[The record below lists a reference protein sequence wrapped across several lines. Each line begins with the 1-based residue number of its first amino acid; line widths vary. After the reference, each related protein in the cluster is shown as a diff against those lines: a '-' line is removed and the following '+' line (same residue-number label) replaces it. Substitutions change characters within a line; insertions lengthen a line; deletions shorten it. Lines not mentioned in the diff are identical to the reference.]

1 MNLRFHLIVR
11 CHRVLLSMAALAC
24 TLPMTM
30 PGMADDT
37 TGTEEAPLGH
47 DPLVSL
53 MQELR
58 AQVLNEANDPRSA
71 INNCPGARK
80 RLGLPFDPQARL
92 PTPGNCEEMERHLLA
107 AKVPLQVRAISYD
120 GKPVDIASLAQI
132 EVCDDTKCHAIQP
145 LPDVKTVDGNT
156 SGRATLL
163 ARTEIPAMSLHRV
176 RIRIRDTS
184 PAAVTESVKFSDT
197 MDFGASWLQYVG
209 GEILLSLANERNS
222 TDSHPQNGWP
232 AQDPL
237 RLMAATAGLN
247 TEPPADDP
255 GRQSGVRSLYYNPAQ
270 EMHADLPEQTHLF
283 MPPGAL
289 PGPAIIYVTLH
300 RLPSQ
305 PFPSVSMSPEIA
317 FLRPVALKLHAQE
330 VARKGPWAHT
340 VTDKKSPPPGTPR
353 QYEIDD
359 TRALRRP
366 GLTQ

>member
-1 MNLRFHLIVR
+1 MTLRFHLIVR

-37 TGTEEAPLGH
+37 TAPEEAPLGH

-92 PTPGNCEEMERHLLA
+92 PIPGNCEEMERHLLT
-107 AKVPLQVRAISYD
+107 AKVPLQVRAISHD

-232 AQDPL
+232 AQDQL
-237 RLMAATAGLN
+237 RLMSATDGLN
-247 TEPPADDP
+247 T
-255 GRQSGVRSLYYNPAQ
+255 
-270 EMHADLPEQTHLF
+270 
-283 MPPGAL
+283 
-289 PGPAIIYVTLH
+289 
-300 RLPSQ
+300 
-305 PFPSVSMSPEIA
+305 
-317 FLRPVALKLHAQE
+317 
-330 VARKGPWAHT
+330 
-340 VTDKKSPPPGTPR
+340 
-353 QYEIDD
+353 
-359 TRALRRP
+359 
-366 GLTQ
+366 